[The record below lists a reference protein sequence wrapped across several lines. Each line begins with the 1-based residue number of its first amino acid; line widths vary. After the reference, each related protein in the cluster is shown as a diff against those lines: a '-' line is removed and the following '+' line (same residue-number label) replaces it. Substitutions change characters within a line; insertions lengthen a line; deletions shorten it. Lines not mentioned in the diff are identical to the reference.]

1 MIENQAKIATCSI
14 RCGDGSGTGWLV
26 TSSLVITAHHCIVDS
41 IESKSPIKLKFEI
54 DGSVTELNATLH
66 ANDESRDICI
76 LRLECDVEI
85 APIVLSPNLPVEGS
99 KFFAYGYPVAKLSL
113 GHRVQGIISQT
124 LDRLKLKMDLDLQI
138 EPSSTLNDFKGI
150 SGAALISENRC
161 IGLLRLAVDKSLGAI
176 SIARV
181 ADFLRENSVPI
192 EEVEELPSEEKD
204 LVSRV
209 GFAQDFETLVG
220 EVGSGYV
227 FISGAQ
233 GIGKSTFCRT
243 YKPQTEG
250 LTYFAN
256 YSFTSD
262 DGQTNAMHLAQ
273 PEVFY
278 DWLNSQVSFHLTGKA
293 ARVSS
298 KSYREII
305 EETIALLE
313 VLGKHFQSNRQTAV
327 IFIDGLDEVASLS
340 DEILK
345 QFVGVLPARLPEGL
359 VFALVAPSYEKLEH
373 ALSSR
378 VTTSSCIIM
387 PELEYSAVRSYCY
400 SQLRA
405 DYCSTEIVGAICER
419 AQGHPLYLRYLLDL
433 ANNGI
438 GYDELVAL
446 PLINGSIR
454 NYYDVLWSQ
463 IKIDALVIEL
473 LAIIARLRWGIQ
485 LPDFIEVLTENERAG
500 FSPALQ
506 RIRHLLRS
514 NEAAIYHSS
523 FSDYVTERTV
533 LRSKDVH
540 LRLARHCITQQTTRY
555 GLLNV
560 IYHCLR
566 AESELQDDYAI
577 TFCNQSWVDKC
588 VTDGVAPDILLSDVR
603 ETLAQAAHKGK
614 LVEVTRLLLLYQRLQ
629 FRYDTLIAQ
638 SADLMASAL
647 LSLGKVQD
655 TIFHV
660 VRYGHLIIGVQETLF
675 LAFKLADV
683 KEFHMSLEL
692 LDKAEA
698 MLEKIDITQNQSVEK
713 FLYWYELHLQLFS
726 VRYLAGDS
734 AAKHTLWKF
743 YTYSM
748 KLARSGIKDE
758 DASRAVVLEML
769 SCMQASALFFEKR
782 YTPMSVIRERVPFE
796 NVELLR
802 TLLRML
808 VHYRAQC
815 QIYDVTPD
823 NQLLQSVFTDL
834 QALIEESEADSLDCS
849 IGVID
854 TAILLGAPVSL
865 VHTVARS
872 MKPLSPLDTLKFL
885 SNDGVS
891 MDESQFTLEMVQ
903 IRAESY
909 KDREMPCPASATLTP
924 STWRDTIESIF
935 RCLAWSDGAARRAS
949 GERDFLALENVWTTI
964 ELQVFKQLRFTL
976 AQRAVWQDC
985 YALPEE
991 VFPYLYGILTDLV
1004 TKIYPERIGFLLD
1017 FVDEMFA
1024 TQCGLYS
1031 EGFRKVLAEVLTRVS
1046 KVSMNDDVENQAFS
1060 LLKRWSSFVL
1070 YNVKNRHELVPELL
1084 TIIPI
1089 FVKLDAA
1096 EQAHKMYQEVLAN
1109 SMGPTWYKEDQLG
1122 LLVDSLSAIP
1132 NEEAIDK
1139 HILPSVAGLLEA
1151 ASGEMTFQRYIRYD
1165 KANLIE
1171 LLCRR
1176 GEYDKAVN
1184 YFTRQ
1189 VCGTNE
1195 QMFSDVTEGDIDRV
1209 SPLRGT
1215 RFPGGALDEQDAI
1228 QRIVESAIPNVHWSL
1243 CWALMEVYQFGDRRH
1258 VHKAAEIYARMVNRT
1273 ETKDTHTVMAKRLEW
1288 ICESDLEDGQKS
1300 EFLSSLRNSL
1310 PEKLPEEFKGLL
1322 KNYER
1327 KSDITP
1333 SDEVFQIED
1342 EQNSYPEHK
1351 SAPTESVRDQMM
1363 MPGVFGSQ
1371 SSVRDSEEA
1380 VRKAEKLLVRGNRLA
1395 AQKEALAALEF
1406 LQQGGWSVWGEHSA
1420 GATRARE
1427 IIYETAGSADAFVTV
1442 YAPLIF
1448 KEKHVEVW
1456 RRASH
1461 LIECLAQK
1469 TTVEQ
1474 RAKLV
1479 QCTIEHCGLLVGD
1492 TTSQNKKFGFLG
1504 ESQVNDATLS
1514 LLNLLLNALEHPNWR
1529 LRDKAAEMLLWLLDD
1544 QPQFISIVAPK
1555 AFSMSSENSP
1565 DVICGVLD
1573 SLSNSNVA
1581 KVWDALLAIEKLEQ
1595 LLQSCRHIGRLSTIM
1610 RIAKRGSLRDLAGAS
1625 EILECIRRLIL
1636 ESQSGSQILSEVK
1649 EECPDWCLVAKSQWH
1664 ELQSMGLATKSLVE
1678 NATSIIKREC
1688 APLTT
1693 EDTLELEQLL
1703 ADRFKGDAMH
1713 LQGRWMAK
1721 VRYALQVAL
1730 IPVASGDIFSRVDRI
1745 FRPCNPNRLDKM
1757 RVNGFASP
1765 ANNWYKSLLNQRGTI
1780 SPICGNDLYLDF
1792 FERVWI
1798 EEEHRWRF
1806 LRLTAFLYEE
1816 DKPVNVPEKLTKFRA
1831 TDTPMSNSASWPET
1845 CVRGEA
1851 LPTFLGSFTPALPSE
1866 VCMQLS
1872 HTVLSDFKRVCWRAG
1887 RESFSGDFKSEGC
1900 CLSINVRNFMFPRL
1914 VQLAWLLEIDGK
1926 PVCTIRNGG

>member
-1 MIENQAKIATCSI
+1 MIETQIKLATCSI
-14 RCGDGSGTGWLV
+14 RCGDESGTGWLV
-26 TSSLVITAHHCIVDS
+26 SPSLVITAHHCIIDS
-41 IESKSPIKLKFEI
+41 IERKAPITLKFEI
-54 DGSVTELNATLH
+54 DGSVKELNAVLH
-66 ANDESRDICI
+66 ADDKSRDICI
-76 LRLECDVEI
+76 LRLEYDVEI
-85 APIVLSPNLPVEGS
+85 DPIVLSQNLPIEGS
-99 KFFAYGYPVAKLSL
+99 KFFAYGYPVSKLSI
-113 GHRVQGIISQT
+113 GHRVQGDVSQV
-124 LDRLKLKMDLDLQI
+124 LDRLKLKMDLDLHI
-138 EPSSTLNDFKGI
+138 EPSSTLTDFKGI
-150 SGAALISENRC
+150 SGAALICGNRC

-192 EEVEELPSEEKD
+192 EEHTERHSDERN

-209 GFAQDFETLVG
+209 GFAQSFETLVG

-243 YKPQTEG
+243 YKPQAEG

-262 DGQTNAMHLAQ
+262 DDLVNTMHLAQ

-278 DWLNSQVSFHLTGKA
+278 DWLNSQVSFYLTGKA

-305 EETIALLE
+305 EGTLALLE
-313 VLGKHFQSNRQTAV
+313 VLGKHFHSNGQTAI

-345 QFVGVLPARLPEGL
+345 QFVGVLPTRLPEGL
-359 VFALVAPSYEKLEH
+359 VCVLAAPSYEKLEQV
-373 ALSSR
+373 LSSR
-378 VTTSSCIIM
+378 VMSSSCIIM
-387 PELEYSAVRSYCY
+387 PELEHSAVRSYCY

-405 DYCSTEIVGAICER
+405 DYCSAEIVGAICER
-419 AQGHPLYLRYLLDL
+419 AQGHPLYLRYLIDL
-433 ANNGI
+433 ADSGI
-438 GYDELVAL
+438 EYDELVAL

-463 IKIDALVIEL
+463 IQIDAIVIEL

-485 LPDFIEVLTENERAG
+485 LHDFIDVLTESERAG
-500 FSPALQ
+500 FSPALH
-506 RIRHLLRS
+506 RIRHLLRP

-523 FSDYVTERTV
+523 FSDYVTERTA
-533 LRSKDVH
+533 LRNKDVH
-540 LRLARHCITQQTTRY
+540 LRLARHCIAQQTTRY

-577 TFCNQSWVDKC
+577 TFCNQSWVDRC
-588 VTDGVAPDILLSDVR
+588 VTDGVAPDILLSDVK

-647 LSLGKVQD
+647 LSLGKTQD
-655 TIFHV
+655 AMLHV
-660 VRYGHLIIGVQETLF
+660 VRYGHLIIDVQETLL
-675 LAFKLADV
+675 LAFKLADL

-698 MLEKIDITQNQSVEK
+698 MLEKVDITQNESIES

-726 VRYLAGDS
+726 TRYLAGDL
-734 AAKHTLWKF
+734 AAKDALWRF
-743 YTYSM
+743 YAYSM
-748 KLARSGIKDE
+748 KLARSGIKPE
-758 DASRAVVLEML
+758 STSRAVMLEML
-769 SCMQASALFFEKR
+769 SCMQACTLFFEKR
-782 YTPMSVIRERVPFE
+782 YTPISVIREGAPFE
-796 NVELLR
+796 SVEFLR

-808 VHYRAQC
+808 VHYRVYC
-815 QIYDVTPD
+815 QIYDITLD
-823 NQLLQSVFTDL
+823 NQLLQSVFTDM
-834 QALIEESEADSLDCS
+834 QTLIEESDADSLDCS

-854 TAILLGAPVSL
+854 SAILLGAPVSL
-865 VHTVARS
+865 VCSVARS
-872 MKPLSPLDTLKFL
+872 IKTASPLGTLKFFP
-885 SNDGVS
+885 NDGVS
-891 MDESQFTLEMVQ
+891 MDESQFTVELVQ
-903 IRAESY
+903 LRAESY
-909 KDREMPCPASATLTP
+909 KERGMPCPVSATLTP

-949 GERDFLALENVWTTI
+949 GEIDILALENVWTTI
-964 ELQVFKQLRFTL
+964 ELQVFKQLQFTL

-1024 TQCGLYS
+1024 NQCGLYS
-1031 EGFRKVLAEVLTRVS
+1031 EGFRKVLAEVLGRVS
-1046 KVSMNDDVENQAFS
+1046 KVSMNDDAENQAFS

-1070 YNVKNRHELVPELL
+1070 FNVKNRHELVPELL

-1096 EQAHKMYQEVLAN
+1096 EQAHQMYQEVLAN

-1165 KANLIE
+1165 KADLIE
-1171 LLCRR
+1171 LLCER
-1176 GEYDKAVN
+1176 GEYDKAVK
-1184 YFTRQ
+1184 YFIRQ

-1195 QMFSDVTEGDIDRV
+1195 QMFSDITEGDIDRV

-1215 RFPGGALDEQDAI
+1215 RFPGGDLDEQDAI
-1228 QRIVESAIPNVHWSL
+1228 LRIVDSAIPHVHWSL

-1273 ETKDTHTVMAKRLEW
+1273 DTKDIHAEMAKRLEW
-1288 ICESDLEDGQKS
+1288 ICESDLEDEQKS
-1300 EFLSSLRNSL
+1300 DFLSALRNSL
-1310 PEKLPEEFKGLL
+1310 PEELPDSFKVLLSKDELKCEIVTSAKVIRNEE
-1322 KNYER
+1322 
-1327 KSDITP
+1327 
-1333 SDEVFQIED
+1333 
-1342 EQNSYPEHK
+1342 EQNSDPEHE
-1351 SAPTESVRDQMM
+1351 SISSDSVRDQMV

-1371 SSVRDSEEA
+1371 SSVRDSEDA
-1380 VRKAEKLLVRGNRLA
+1380 VRKANKLLVKGNILA
-1395 AQKEALAALEF
+1395 AQREALAALEI

-1427 IIYETAGSADAFVTV
+1427 IIYQTAGSADAFVTV

-1448 KEKHVEVW
+1448 NEMHVEVW

-1461 LIECLAQK
+1461 LIDCVAQR
-1469 TTVEQ
+1469 TIPED

-1492 TTSQNKKFGFLG
+1492 TTSQTKKFGFLG
-1504 ESQVNDATLS
+1504 ESQVNDVTLS
-1514 LLNLLLNALEHPNWR
+1514 LISLLLHALEHPNWR
-1529 LRDKAAEMLLWLLDD
+1529 VRDKAAEMLLWLLDG
-1544 QPQFISIVAPK
+1544 QPQYISIVGPK

-1565 DVICGVLD
+1565 DVICGILD
-1573 SLSNSNVA
+1573 VLSNSNVT
-1581 KVWDALLAIEKLEQ
+1581 KIWDAFLAITELEQ
-1595 LLQSCRHIGRLSTIM
+1595 LLQSCRHIGRLSTVM
-1610 RIAKRGSLRDLAGAS
+1610 SIAKRASSRDLVGAS
-1625 EILECIRRLIL
+1625 EIIECIRRLMPQ
-1636 ESQSGSQILSEVK
+1636 SQSGSQVLNEVN
-1649 EECPDWCLVAKSQWH
+1649 EECPDWCLVAKSQWL
-1664 ELQSMGLATKSLVE
+1664 ELQSIGLATKSLVE
-1678 NATSIIKREC
+1678 NATSIIQREC
-1688 APLTT
+1688 APLTI

-1703 ADRFKGDAMH
+1703 ADRFKGNAMH

-1730 IPVASGDIFSRVDRI
+1730 MSVVSGDLFSRVDRI
-1745 FRPCNPNRLDKM
+1745 FRPCNPNRLDKL
-1757 RVNGFASP
+1757 RVNGFVSP
-1765 ANNWYKSLLNQRGTI
+1765 ATKWYKSLLNHRGTI
-1780 SPICGNDLYLDF
+1780 SPISGNDLYLDF
-1792 FERVWI
+1792 FERVWV

-1816 DKPVNVPEKLTKFRA
+1816 NKPVNVPKKLTKFRA

-1845 CVRGEA
+1845 CVIGEA

-1900 CLSINVRNFMFPRL
+1900 CLSINVRNFMFPKL